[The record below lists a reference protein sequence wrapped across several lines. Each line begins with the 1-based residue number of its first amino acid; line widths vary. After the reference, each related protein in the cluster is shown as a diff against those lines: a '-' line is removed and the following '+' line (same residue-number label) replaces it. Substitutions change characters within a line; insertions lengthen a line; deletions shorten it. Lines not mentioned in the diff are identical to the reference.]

1 MLINQKIGAWKVQLA
16 VACFRSRSRSRVRF
30 QLGCRCRRHKQ
41 RGRLFPISSLVFS
54 LSSLK
59 RRQF

>member
-16 VACFRSRSRSRVRF
+16 VACFRSRSRVRF

-41 RGRLFPISSLVFS
+41 RGRLFPISSLIFS